1 MAQGEGMNTYHSQIV
16 DALVSIGWT
25 PPPVPP
31 CPPIPVRRCI
41 VWGCGNRSD
50 QGKFNDNICWSCY
63 NMLTSGEVGKGTTF
77 IHNLD
82 RNLAAAAQEIEKA
95 RLADVLTYLDLLAE
109 VLGVDLGAAAVE
121 KFNEISA
128 RVGFPDRID
137 LA

>member
-1 MAQGEGMNTYHSQIV
+1 MNTYHSQIV

-31 CPPIPVRRCI
+31 CPPMPARKCV
-41 VWGCGNRSD
+41 VYGCQNRSD
-50 QGKFNDNICWSCY
+50 QGKFNDNICWPCY

-95 RLADVLTYLDLLAE
+95 RPAAFDIPMPGAGGSPPMIRRVYFEDVVSMINQLAAIRKALTSTQE
-109 VLGVDLGAAAVE
+109 
-121 KFNEISA
+121 NQS
-128 RVGFPDRID
+128 
-137 LA
+137 

>member
-63 NMLTSGEVGKGTTF
+63 NMLTSGKVGPGATF
-77 IHNLD
+77 IHAIAAGSTRWKADAKKFENRLTAI
-82 RNLAAAAQEIEKA
+82 RNALTSTQE
-95 RLADVLTYLDLLAE
+95 
-109 VLGVDLGAAAVE
+109 
-121 KFNEISA
+121 NQS
-128 RVGFPDRID
+128 
-137 LA
+137 